1 MVICVHLQTYICP
14 ECGSEDCIDHDTFV
28 CCVCDV
34 IVQPQIVVTCR
45 VELHRS
51 SHVQEC
57 NHACSALPN
66 LKRAPPPPADGDDPD
81 WCEME
86 AFCGDMDF
94 MIELSCGHRLC
105 LECFS
110 EYAAVMLIRDHH
122 A

>member
-1 MVICVHLQTYICP
+1 M
-14 ECGSEDCIDHDTFV
+14 
-28 CCVCDV
+28 
-34 IVQPQIVVTCR
+34 
-45 VELHRS
+45 
-51 SHVQEC
+51 QEC